1 MRDQIDN
8 QLRTLEETLVR
19 GAERA
24 SEGPTTMRKSRFV
37 SELER
42 RSFVEAYG
50 QTAYDALRE

>member
-1 MRDQIDN
+1 
-8 QLRTLEETLVR
+8 
-19 GAERA
+19 
-24 SEGPTTMRKSRFV
+24 MRKSRFV